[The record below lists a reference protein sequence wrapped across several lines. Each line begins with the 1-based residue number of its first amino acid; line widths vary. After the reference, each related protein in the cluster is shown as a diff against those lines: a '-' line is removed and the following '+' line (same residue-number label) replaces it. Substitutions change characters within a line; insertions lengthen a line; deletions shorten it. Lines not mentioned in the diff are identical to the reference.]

1 MGSAAGVGG
10 ARTAFG
16 HDPLG
21 TLSGLGGLLACYLGL
36 CTTLFARLFVSH
48 DTESTR
54 RRAFL
59 LVLLAVCGVTFVM
72 AATSEIVWLAIH
84 GGDLNYGNVMFN
96 LWMTS
101 FMVAGAIWSSRMFV
115 QVDAGRWG
123 GEEAAAAASRAQRVV
138 TMNPVAGARTTE
150 PMGHMEHLVSTAQKG
165 KGDM

>member
-1 MGSAAGVGG
+1 MPLAWVARVPHSGTIRSGHCRAWVGFSHATWGCARRYSHGCSYLTTPSRHAA
-10 ARTAFG
+10 APF
-16 HDPLG
+16 
-21 TLSGLGGLLACYLGL
+21 SW
-36 CTTLFARLFVSH
+36 
-48 DTESTR
+48 
-54 RRAFL
+54 
-59 LVLLAVCGVTFVM
+59 VLLAVCGVTSVM

-138 TMNPVAGARTTE
+138 TMNPVAGAWTTE